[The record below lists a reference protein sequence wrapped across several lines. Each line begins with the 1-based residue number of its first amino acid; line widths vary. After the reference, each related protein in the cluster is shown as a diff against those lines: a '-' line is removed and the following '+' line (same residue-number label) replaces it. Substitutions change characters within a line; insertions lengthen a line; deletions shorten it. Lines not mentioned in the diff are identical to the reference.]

1 MAANNKCGGL
11 RTLRLCDEK
20 PFHTT
25 IRPGKNEKNYQPAL
39 YSMENTCKTLR
50 MIEQKF
56 GICIKPVCH
65 STAAFYFENMNSC
78 YNYSSQ
84 TFPLW
89 ASTLGTEVAQEL
101 SESLVPLTYH
111 FWNYYQSHLAM
122 HRRPATD
129 CHPVLLWS
137 HGVWELPFDM
147 HETAFLKYL
156 HNLLHRCW
164 LYHPINRSYLLMA
177 QAQSFSVD
185 NYREAK

>member
-1 MAANNKCGGL
+1 MRSHFTPQQDQARMRKITSQPCTAWRIHVNAYDWVEIWHL
-11 RTLRLCDEK
+11 
-20 PFHTT
+20 
-25 IRPGKNEKNYQPAL
+25 YQTSSSF
-39 YSMENTCKTLR
+39 YSRFLFWEH
-50 MIEQKF
+50 EF
-56 GICIKPVCH
+56 
-65 STAAFYFENMNSC
+65 C